1 MTGAWSCPV
10 PPGRRWPSR
19 PLCPPSRKAC
29 PRTSRCK
36 SGNPTQTL
44 LGGDVT
50 CLVHKK
56 MLHLSI
62 RKGWLEI
69 KDHTYVPGWSTS
81 SPCSRS
87 PRVKSVGW
95 YLGFCQGH
103 GRLRLTTSAMGTSF
117 FESFTRDTWMRL
129 PSVSI
134 WRTKFAVAL
143 ENIALADEERQS
155 WKRKQ
160 KFLIESFLED
170 RGWVLCWYS
179 PSQKKKNIEQGLWVI
194 WQHCHLIPR

>member
-1 MTGAWSCPV
+1 
-10 PPGRRWPSR
+10 
-19 PLCPPSRKAC
+19 
-29 PRTSRCK
+29 
-36 SGNPTQTL
+36 
-44 LGGDVT
+44 
-50 CLVHKK
+50 
-56 MLHLSI
+56 MLHLCI
-62 RKGWLEI
+62 RNGWLEI

-95 YLGFCQGH
+95 YLGFCHGH

-129 PSVSI
+129 PSGSI

-143 ENIALADEERQS
+143 ENIALADEEWQS
-155 WKRKQ
+155 WRRKQ
-160 KFLIESFLED
+160 MSQVLKP

-179 PSQKKKNIEQGLWVI
+179 SLPPPPPQKNQVFWVI
-194 WQHCHLIPR
+194 WQHGNLITR